1 LEFGIP
7 QALFIL
13 GIALLIF
20 GPRNLGGEALPKKGE
35 TKRSKS

>member
-13 GIALLIF
+13 GIAMLVF
-20 GPRNLGGEALPKKGE
+20 GPRNLGGELRKKDE